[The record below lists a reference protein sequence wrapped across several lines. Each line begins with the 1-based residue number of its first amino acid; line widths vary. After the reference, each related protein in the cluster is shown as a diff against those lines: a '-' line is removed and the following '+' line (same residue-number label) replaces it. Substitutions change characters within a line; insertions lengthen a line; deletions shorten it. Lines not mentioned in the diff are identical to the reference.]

1 MANTGSNIRT
11 YLLTKSAITDLVATR
26 IRPDVLAQGDA
37 LPAIIYTELYTNHQH
52 TLTGA
57 AGIEECLLELM
68 CYSST
73 RAQADSLADLV
84 RQQLQGFRGTAGAVE
99 IISCL
104 LDDTGHGYEQPQDD
118 SDSGKYITAARFNV
132 KVQETIPTF

>member
-37 LPAIIYTELYTNHQH
+37 LPAIIYSELYTNHQH

-57 AGIEECLLELM
+57 AGIEECLLEL
-68 CYSST
+68 S
-73 RAQADSLADLV
+73 V
-84 RQQLQGFRGTAGAVE
+84 
-99 IISCL
+99 
-104 LDDTGHGYEQPQDD
+104 
-118 SDSGKYITAARFNV
+118 TAARERRLIAWRTWYGSNCRGSV
-132 KVQETIPTF
+132 AQRERLRLSVAC